1 MDNAASSY
9 FRFLDGDDDAF
20 VSIIQDY
27 KDGLILYL
35 DSFTHNLFIAEELME
50 DTFVKIVT
58 KKPAFSRNASFK
70 TWLYAIAGNVAR
82 DWLRKNRRMRAV
94 SMDDVP
100 GDLIAEEDLERQ
112 YLREERRI
120 ATRRA
125 LRKIK
130 ADYAQVLYLVYF
142 EDFSN
147 EQAARVMKKSKRQ
160 IENLLYRAKRSLKT
174 ELNKEGF
181 MYEELS

>member
-1 MDNAASSY
+1 MDNGANCY
-9 FRFLDGDDDAF
+9 RRFLDGDDDAL

-35 DSFTHNLFIAEELME
+35 DSFTHNLYMAEELME

-58 KKPAFSRNASFK
+58 KKPAFSQNASFK
-70 TWLYAIAGNVAR
+70 TWLYTIAGNVAR
-82 DWLRKNRRMRAV
+82 DWLRKNCRTVAV

-112 YLREERRI
+112 YLQEERRI

-125 LRKIK
+125 LRQIN

-142 EDFSN
+142 EDFTN
-147 EQAARVMKKSKRQ
+147 EQAAKVMRKSKRQ
-160 IENLLYRAKRSLKT
+160 IENLLYRAKQSLKS

-181 MYEELS
+181 TYEELS